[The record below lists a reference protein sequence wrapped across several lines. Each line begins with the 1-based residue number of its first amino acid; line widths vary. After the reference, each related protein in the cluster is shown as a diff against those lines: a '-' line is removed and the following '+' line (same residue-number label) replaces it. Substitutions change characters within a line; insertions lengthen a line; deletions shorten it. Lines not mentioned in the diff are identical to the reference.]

1 MSSSVSRAMSRAL
14 VVLSLCMGA
23 SAGVSAAECACRYT
37 DKAALQSGAQAMVDG
52 FVAAVRDSGKAD
64 FTGVPVV
71 VETTPNLIYVN
82 LDRRTI
88 YVPWWDDMDA
98 ATQGVFTQLAGDE
111 ASGRRMF
118 DLLFQQFFVVH
129 EAAHWLQFQA
139 SGLHG
144 NADFLGGVDLYRNE
158 SEANAFA
165 VAYWMRTPE
174 GRAFLDEMAPVV
186 DKAHA
191 MLPNPVPADTT
202 AAAYFN
208 NNYDALGQDPMQ
220 YGWYQFQ
227 FVLDALAQRERLSL
241 RTLVAGLD
249 SEDADAPHV
258 GVLWLDPNA
267 APGLLVDLPR

>member
-1 MSSSVSRAMSRAL
+1 
-14 VVLSLCMGA
+14 
-23 SAGVSAAECACRYT
+23 
-37 DKAALQSGAQAMVDG
+37 
-52 FVAAVRDSGKAD
+52 
-64 FTGVPVV
+64 
-71 VETTPNLIYVN
+71 
-82 LDRRTI
+82 
-88 YVPWWDDMDA
+88 
-98 ATQGVFTQLAGDE
+98 
-111 ASGRRMF
+111 MF

-139 SGLHG
+139 SGLRG

-186 DKAHA
+186 AKAHA
-191 MLPNPVPADTT
+191 MLPDPVPADTT

-208 NNYDALGQDPMQ
+208 RTYEALGRDPMQ

-227 FVLDALAQRERLSL
+227 FVLDALALRERLSL
-241 RTLVAGLD
+241 STLVTGLD
-249 SEDADAPHV
+249 GEGADAPQV

-267 APGLLVDLPR
+267 APGLRVDLPR